1 MTGKGFFSTLLSC
14 LLVILIVVT
23 VLVFSSERIIA
34 NTVSHAIVKDTISS
48 RALDAIYRN
57 VPEKDADQ
65 MARISDIIKRS
76 REIDR
81 FTADA
86 FEEAVSSVQ
95 EGRSFVCPDISEYM
109 DGLNSKVMDAVSK
122 ELGESLPSGY
132 EARIA
137 NGLTAYEDDVES
149 ILTNTVNKVVSDN
162 GIRNPA
168 VIKALKAY
176 ALATS
181 DICKV
186 ILVSLCILLCALII
200 LLRKN
205 AFEWI
210 YVLGV
215 TLVVSSILVGTVSP
229 AILSEVGWTA
239 TNKLIGRTATLAVSF
254 LYLLGSIIAIVGIG
268 LCIIYWLVRKRHRA
282 QTF

>member
-1 MTGKGFFSTLLSC
+1 MTGKRFFSTLLSC
-14 LLVILIVVT
+14 FLVILISVT
-23 VLVFSSERIIA
+23 VLVFSSKAIIA
-34 NTVSHAIVKDTISS
+34 NTVSHAIVKDAISS
-48 RALDAIYRN
+48 RALDAIYKN

-65 MARISDIIKRS
+65 MARISDIIKSS

-95 EGRSFVCPDISEYM
+95 EGRSFVCPDISVYM

-122 ELGESLPSGY
+122 ELGKSLPSGY
-132 EARIA
+132 EARMTNA
-137 NGLTAYEDDVES
+137 LTAYEDDVED
-149 ILTNTVNKVVSDN
+149 ILTNTVNKVVSAN
-162 GIRNPA
+162 GRRNPA
-168 VIKALKAY
+168 AIKALKAY
-176 ALATS
+176 AIATS

-186 ILVSLCILLCALII
+186 ILVGLCILLCALII

-205 AFEWI
+205 AFEWM

-215 TLVVSSILVGTVSP
+215 TSVVSSILVETVIP
-229 AILSEVGWTA
+229 AILSKVGWAA
-239 TNKLIGRTATLAVSF
+239 TNRLIGRTTSLALSSM
-254 LYLLGSIIAIVGIG
+254 YLTGAVIAIVGIG
-268 LCIIYWLVRKRHRA
+268 LCVVYWMMRKRHRA

>member
-1 MTGKGFFSTLLSC
+1 MTGKKFFSTLLSC

-23 VLVFSSERIIA
+23 VLVFSSEKIIA
-34 NTVSHAIVKDTISS
+34 NTVSHAIVKDAISS

-65 MARISDIIKRS
+65 MERIAGVIKS
-76 REIDR
+76 SKEIDR

-95 EGRSFVCPDISEYM
+95 EGRSFVCPDISEYT

-168 VIKALKAY
+168 AIKALKAY

-181 DICKV
+181 DIAKA
-186 ILVSLCILLCALII
+186 ILVGLCILLCALII

-215 TLVVSSILVGTVSP
+215 TFVVSSILVGTVSP

-254 LYLLGSIIAIVGIG
+254 LYLLGAVIAIAGIG
-268 LCIIYWLVRKRHRA
+268 LCVVYWLVRKRHRA